1 MRFRVTLLLAVV
13 LVLSLTPLGGA
24 RTQAAQP
31 DTPPTEAV
39 ASEGEAG
46 RLRFVHAAEGAPRMG
61 IDLSAPGGGLI
72 GMWVVEPGTTTD
84 LEPDVPLV
92 PGTYSMTILPPTG
105 GATSGEGEITTF
117 DVPVAA
123 GYTTVVTAYADQHG
137 RLLFIM
143 DTPEGEITHQ
153 PLFAGTLVVEHDV
166 DGGPTVDVVVWVLEQ
181 ERRTFEMGRLV
192 PGGMLDDELEAGPH
206 TLLLYVAGDVVGRT
220 GFFVV
225 DDETTVIRVSE
236 VLEPD
241 HGAPAP
247 APSEAPTTAPTEAGS
262 PSTFPRPERIDTG
275 RGGGSNWTPILLG
288 AFALLAV
295 GGAAGFALAHR
306 TRTPGRPGA

>member
-1 MRFRVTLLLAVV
+1 MRFRVTLLLAAV
-13 LVLSLTPLGGA
+13 LVLGPIPLAGA
-24 RTQAAQP
+24 RTEAAQP
-31 DTPPTEAV
+31 DAPPTEAV
-39 ASEGEAG
+39 ASEAETG

-137 RLLFIM
+137 RLLFVM

-153 PLFAGTLVVEHDV
+153 PLFAGTLIVEHDV

-181 ERRTFEMGRLV
+181 ERRAVEMGRLV
-192 PGGMLDDELEAGPH
+192 PGGTVDDELEAGPH
-206 TLLLYVAGDVVGRT
+206 TLLLYAAGDVVGRT

-236 VLEPD
+236 VLEPG
-241 HGAPAP
+241 HGASAP
-247 APSEAPTTAPTEAGS
+247 ARSEAPTTATEAGS

-275 RGGGSNWTPILLG
+275 RGGGTNWRPILLG
-288 AFALLAV
+288 AFGMLVV
-295 GGAAGFALAHR
+295 GGAAGFAVAHR
-306 TRTPGRPGA
+306 MRATGRPGA